1 MKYLPIEI
9 IRLIYEYDNRY
20 YMKYKLVM
28 NEMKDISIKLKNRL
42 YEDDEIYNLFNNN
55 DEYYKLYVNSFIDF
69 YFHKTIYGKYKVI
82 IGNNEV
88 LI

>member
-42 YEDDEIYNLFNNN
+42 YEEDEIYNLFNNN

-69 YFHKTIYGKYKVI
+69 YFHKTRNGKYQVI
-82 IGNNEV
+82 IGNNRL